1 MHDKKHIEQLLSD
14 YCIGRISK
22 GDAQIL
28 QQWVEENQE
37 NRMEAILF
45 ISIYRKRRAIH
56 FLDNYSTDKVKHSI
70 ARRLSKRKRYRL
82 VAGWASVAAS
92 IVMLLSIATMFYLF
106 HDQPIEQRFAEQV
119 KQTPWEN
126 KAILKLSSGEEIF
139 LNPDSLQ
146 ELRDENV
153 MISQTKDK
161 GLHYSIAETLPKQV
175 PELTYNTLI
184 VPRGGEYS
192 ATLSDGT
199 RIWLNSES
207 ELRYPVEFTG
217 SQREVY
223 IKGEAYFDVVHKSK
237 QPFIVHAYDVQ
248 TNVLGT
254 SFNVNAYEADI
265 IAVTLEEGKVQ
276 VNLAEQS
283 GTLTPGMQA
292 NVDAKNGIL
301 TMDSVNSQL
310 YTSWRNGLFDFEDI
324 TLEELSIKLSRWY
337 DIDFVFESE
346 DAKTKTFTGAVKRNR
361 TLGFTLDFLEMTSNV
376 QFTVDDKTIIIRTK

>member
-37 NRMEAILF
+37 NRTEAILF

-139 LNPDSLQ
+139 LNSDSLQ
-146 ELRDENV
+146 ELQDENV

-199 RIWLNSES
+199 RVWLNSES

-292 NVDAKNGIL
+292 NVDAKNSIL
-301 TMDSVNSQL
+301 TMDSVNTQL